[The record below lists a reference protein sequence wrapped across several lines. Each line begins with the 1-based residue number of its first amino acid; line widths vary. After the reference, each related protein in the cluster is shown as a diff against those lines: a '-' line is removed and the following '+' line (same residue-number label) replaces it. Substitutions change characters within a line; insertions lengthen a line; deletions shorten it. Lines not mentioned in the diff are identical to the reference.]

1 MDFSLSK
8 LEHGVLTAFILF
20 PVFEATYL
28 PDSFFRTCLVLRV
41 ALNITY
47 PLCSL
52 LLYLFSLLLKIKNN
66 FALNINVSSDFKKNG
81 VYLL

>member
-1 MDFSLSK
+1 MDFSLPK

-41 ALNITY
+41 ALNIT
-47 PLCSL
+47 SL
-52 LLYLFSLLLKIKNN
+52 MQSTALPFFAASKN
-66 FALNINVSSDFKKNG
+66 KKHFCIEHKC
-81 VYLL
+81 VFRF